1 MTWKLDYN
9 NFNQN
14 MKEFNDLWSYSS
26 YYDDYERVFNEM
38 MSEAEVK
45 NHEKSD
51 YKDKL

>member
-1 MTWKLDYN
+1 MIFFIN
-9 NFNQN
+9 
-14 MKEFNDLWSYSS
+14 
-26 YYDDYERVFNEM
+26 YYDNYERVFNDEM